1 MSLQRYSYFV
11 REVGLVDDK
20 VANVMN
26 QLETAIVQFIK
37 ADQMLKAYA
46 VSNLIFKFIT
56 CDDYDLIH

>member
-46 VSNLIFKFIT
+46 VSNLIVKFIT
-56 CDDYDLIH
+56 CKDYDLIH